1 MLILNLNF
9 YKKKLNM
16 NIRRKIEEL
25 YLNIDH
31 TWTDQEVIEYI
42 ESILPF
48 VPDEDLEENLE
59 ILNDLKSEIRNKK
72 IEIIL
77 KKVKK
82 NEKGH

>member
-1 MLILNLNF
+1 
-9 YKKKLNM
+9 M

-59 ILNDLKSEIRNKK
+59 ILNDLKCEIRNKK

-77 KKVKK
+77 KKS
-82 NEKGH
+82 

>member
-1 MLILNLNF
+1 M
-9 YKKKLNM
+9 
-16 NIRRKIEEL
+16 IRRKIEEL

-77 KKVKK
+77 KKS
-82 NEKGH
+82 